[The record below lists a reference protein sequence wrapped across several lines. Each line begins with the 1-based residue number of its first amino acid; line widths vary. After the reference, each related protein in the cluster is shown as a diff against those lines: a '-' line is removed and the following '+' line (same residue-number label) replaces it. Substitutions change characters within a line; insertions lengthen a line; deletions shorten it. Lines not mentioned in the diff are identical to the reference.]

1 MAEETKTLIQQLAEN
16 FDGETTIYRSYQ
28 SFIDRNDNGAT
39 ELKYPLDLGEDYKAS
54 VKFTPKRRVP
64 VDVGGLFG
72 GIVDDLKSF
81 TGRGALV
88 LRLAD
93 FLNTNDLDPDNTENI
108 RTLAGR
114 NNVDLTGITNDD
126 LTAVTTAFKEGGETT
141 FNRDFLGLENVA
153 PSEFPGP
160 CEIYLMQALQFRD
173 NIAYN
178 NLNLGLL
185 GGQAANVLS
194 NTRSGSG
201 EGVVKGAL
209 GAIANIVKAT
219 LGSGASPDMARV
231 GTVLASSL
239 AGTQVQGAVRQL
251 TRTSIAPN
259 ARTQFEAP
267 NIRDFQF
274 TFRFVPTSV
283 TEAEAVQKII
293 KFFRYHMYPTKIPSG
308 GGVEF
313 PLGYNFPDLFDIKLR
328 YNKRDMN
335 DTNLKIL
342 PCYLI
347 SCDVNYNQTAMGF
360 HEDGKFNEVEMAL
373 NFREEKALSR
383 EDVEEQANIIQAN
396 IIEEQYPYQDYSD
409 PLGQD

>member
-1 MAEETKTLIQQLAEN
+1 MAEALEQLREQLAEN
-16 FDGETTIYRSYQ
+16 FNGETTIYSLYE
-28 SFIDRNDNGAT
+28 SFINPNDNGGN

-64 VDVGGLFG
+64 VDIGGLFG

-81 TGRGALV
+81 TGRGALL

-93 FLNTNDLDPDNTENI
+93 VLNTEELDPDNTENI
-108 RTLAGR
+108 RTLAR
-114 NNVDLTGITNDD
+114 DENINLAGITDDD
-126 LTAVTTAFKEGGETT
+126 LKEVATAFKEGGETT
-141 FNRDFLGLENVA
+141 FNRDFLGLEDVA
-153 PSEFPGP
+153 SSEFPGP

-194 NTRSGSG
+194 RTGSG

-209 GAIANIVKAT
+209 GAIANITKAT
-219 LGSGASPDMARV
+219 LGNGANPDMARV

-283 TEAEAVQKII
+283 REAETVQRII

-383 EDVEEQANIIQAN
+383 EDVEEQAKQAN
-396 IIEEQYPYQDYSD
+396 IIEEPYENYID